1 MGEIENKKARLR
13 KLLKIRTILLNIFGG
28 LLLVTA
34 ITGIKSFEHYIPTW
48 LNIALVVA
56 LIAFII
62 LFIITSNLRKQI
74 LSLKNQVSDK

>member
-1 MGEIENKKARLR
+1 MSEIENKKASLR
-13 KLLKIRTILLNIFGG
+13 KLLKIRTIILNIFGA

-74 LSLKNQVSDK
+74 LSVKNQTSDN